1 MHKDERAQ
9 VKEYI
14 YIHVQKKRLS
24 DKPLPQPWNQHLA
37 FFFLLNIVTL
47 HIERRTV
54 PMTHGSLKTTSPGIF
69 GLVAKGIH

>member
-1 MHKDERAQ
+1 MHKGERAQ

-14 YIHVQKKRLS
+14 YICVKKKVIRQATTTTLEPAS
-24 DKPLPQPWNQHLA
+24 CV
-37 FFFLLNIVTL
+37 FFLLNIVTL